1 MRTNTRLPRGF
12 TLVELLVVIA
22 IIGILVAL
30 LLPAVQAA
38 REAARRNSCLNNIKQ
53 LGLALQNHHDT
64 KLQFPFA
71 STQPAFGAGNSAVA
85 AITYSGNTSPTVNP
99 NGQAQTAAGAIAL
112 TDGFSWIV
120 QILPFI
126 EGNVLSDKISDAT
139 NNMKA
144 DAFFT
149 NATPAPAYTLSGAAR
164 VAKTNPF
171 FWEVQLEE
179 AKCPSFD
186 GDETA
191 GATVPPIPGG
201 AGVELAS
208 GNYVALAASHYDVA
222 GSGAKPR
229 SLATSAPGAL
239 GNDDCNTGAY
249 CGNGVLAFPGFT
261 SNRIN
266 RKGRNMAALRDGTS
280 KTAVFAES
288 REQNYASWY
297 SGVQAYAVGV
307 WPSRLATP
315 AVPRAA
321 VAADITNG
329 ISKGPVG
336 TWTLAGAKGLAL
348 NQGSN
353 KTGGG
358 TPAPVDLYYA
368 KAAQHPHST
377 ADRRWGPSSLHPG
390 VTLHAFG
397 DGHSSPIRDD
407 VDADVYLHTI
417 TAAGNEPSA
426 L

>member
-71 STQPAFGAGNSAVA
+71 STQPAFGAGTAPA
-85 AITYSGNTSPTVNP
+85 ALTLTGTQHSTVQP
-99 NGQAQTAAGAIAL
+99 NGTAQPTTGAVAL

-126 EGNVLSDKISDAT
+126 EGNTLSDKISDST

-149 NATPAPAYTLSGAAR
+149 GTTTPAYTLSGAAR

-191 GATVPPIPGG
+191 GLAGPGTS
-201 AGVELAS
+201 ELAS
-208 GNYVALAASHYDVA
+208 GNYVALAASHHDVQGGTRA
-222 GSGAKPR
+222 R
-229 SLATSAPGAL
+229 SLATAAPGAL

-249 CGNGVLAFPGFT
+249 CGNGVLPFPGFV
-261 SNRIN
+261 SNKVN

-288 REQNYASWY
+288 REQQFSSWY
-297 SGVQAYAVGV
+297 SGTQAYAVGV
-307 WPSRLATP
+307 WPSRRDTAQTFPLAAT
-315 AVPRAA
+315 AA
-321 VAADITNG
+321 QITAG
-329 ISKGPVG
+329 TAKGPVG
-336 TWTLAGAKGLAL
+336 TWTLNSTKGLAL
-348 NQGSN
+348 NQGTN
-353 KTGGG
+353 KTGTTG
-358 TPAPVDLYYA
+358 TPAPADLYYA
-368 KAAQHPHST
+368 KANIWAHSNT
-377 ADRRWGPSSLHPG
+377 ERKWGPSALHPG

-397 DGHSSPIRDD
+397 DGHASPIRDD
-407 VDADVYLHTI
+407 VDGDIYLHTI